1 MKRIF
6 CFIALMSICAVVTY
20 AQKNFNA
27 GQKALNDNI
36 FAYLQ
41 NEGYVPSIDSDGDIK
56 FKRNG
61 DIYYVII
68 RPEETSPYFIRLQKY
83 FSYGTRVTKQNILK
97 YVKEVNSYKML
108 KCTFTDEQYVLTS
121 EMFLSNSSSFTLI
134 FNRLL
139 RVFDAAEDEFNQTL

>member
-1 MKRIF
+1 M
-6 CFIALMSICAVVTY
+6 VTY